1 MDWYLPAA
9 GLLVGLG
16 VVLLLAEFFVPT
28 GGVTLVAAVT
38 CFIASVALL
47 WLFGS
52 TLEAVVATLGLSLGL
67 PVAASVMFAGWRR
80 LSLKSALDADNV
92 DTTVGD
98 LPEISE
104 LESLRGM
111 TGKTLSPMRPAGI
124 VSLDGRRIDAV
135 SQGAMIDAGEWVKC
149 VDVRG
154 ATVVV
159 RLLDRQPDLADLAA
173 GDL

>member
-9 GLLVGLG
+9 GLIVGLG

-28 GGVTLVAAVT
+28 GGVTLVVGVACFAGAVG
-38 CFIASVALL
+38 IL

-98 LPEISE
+98 LPEIAE

-124 VSLDGRRIDAV
+124 VQLDGRRIDAV

-149 VDVRG
+149 VEVRG

-159 RLLDRQPDLADLAA
+159 RRLDRQPDLNDLAV
-173 GDL
+173 DEL